1 MESHITILLENPAGG
16 LKYLA
21 DVFRTKFLQVGYGW
35 RKFVFHVRFLIA
47 QPEHDYLFTGAVKD
61 KYSLSE
67 KSKSFSMHL
76 LSVVEIYQ
84 LRRFLIKSVNTT
96 PVRVSGSTNLSC
108 PELLLNL

>member
-16 LKYLA
+16 LKYSA
-21 DVFRTKFLQVGYGW
+21 DVFRTKFLQV
-35 RKFVFHVRFLIA
+35 A
-47 QPEHDYLFTGAVKD
+47 QPNHDYLFTGEVKD

-84 LRRFLIKSVNTT
+84 LRKFLIKSVNTT